1 MTAKIL
7 SIDGGGIRGVA
18 ALQQLIEFRKL
29 IDEPL
34 HKYFDYISGTSTGSI
49 IAGLISIGLEPIEIL
64 TLYDIH
70 GQDIFDKRF
79 FRFGIFRSKY
89 SDKKLNEVLKQYT
102 KDKKLKEAQ
111 TKLIIPAYNST
122 KREIKIFKS
131 YKDGVEYSLFDVIR
145 ASSAAPTFFNPWK
158 IQGQVFVDGGLV
170 ANNPALISLIEAIKD
185 GKQDIS
191 ILSFSTGLVEESISQ
206 SKTERGIV
214 GMASPTIDILI
225 TEQAEM
231 VDYTLSKLYEFA
243 KIEGEYLRC
252 PTLIDRASKSMDDA
266 SKDNIENL
274 IEDGRYSAKINKD
287 KFIKFINNSDK
298 RATA

>member
-1 MTAKIL
+1 M
-7 SIDGGGIRGVA
+7 S
-18 ALQQLIEFRKL
+18 F
-29 IDEPL
+29 
-34 HKYFDYISGTSTGSI
+34 
-49 IAGLISIGLEPIEIL
+49 
-64 TLYDIH
+64 
-70 GQDIFDKRF
+70 
-79 FRFGIFRSKY
+79 SKTY
-89 SDKKLNEVLKQYT
+89 NEVLKQYT

-131 YKDGVEYSLFDVIR
+131 YKDGVENSLFDVIR
-145 ASSAAPTFFNPWK
+145 ASSAAPTFFDPWK
-158 IQGQVFVDGGLV
+158 IQGQIFVDGGLV

-191 ILSFSTGLVEESISQ
+191 ILSFSTGLVEESISEC
-206 SKTERGIV
+206 KTERGIV
-214 GMASPTIDILI
+214 GMASPTIDILL

-231 VDYTLSKLYEFA
+231 VDYTLSKLYELG

-252 PTLIDRASKSMDDA
+252 PTLIGKANKSMDDA
-266 SKDNIENL
+266 SKENIENL
-274 IEDGRYSAKINKD
+274 IEDGRYSAKINKE